1 MEDSQNKL
9 RVPPAA
15 TRRCC
20 RSSSGDK
27 EEGRNAPPLTSEF
40 QMVNNF
46 QGTFNHVMYN
56 SFLQSK
62 LY

>member
-20 RSSSGDK
+20 RSSSGDNDGKK
-27 EEGRNAPPLTSEF
+27 EEGRNAPPLTLEF

-46 QGTFNHVMYN
+46 QGTSIM
-56 SFLQSK
+56 
-62 LY
+62 